1 MALAGLGD
9 YEPSHAERALDRM
22 FQGLAFAL
30 RSGDRVLLKPNL
42 VSSRRGALPCS
53 EPALAAAVCRRLLDL
68 GARITVADSP
78 AFGAAASVA
87 RATGLAAALEPLGLA
102 VTSLGKAEKKP
113 LPSGGAVGVS
123 RVALEQDLIVNVP
136 RLKAHGQ
143 MRVSAC
149 VKNLFGC
156 VPGMRKAVYHYRY
169 GDRGARFP
177 EMLLAVMQ
185 SLPPVLSILDGVRAM
200 HVTGP
205 IGGKPFELGLIA
217 ASMNPVACD
226 TAAYAILGLDPG
238 QVPLWR
244 EAQRQGLMGA
254 RKEQLSFPLEAP
266 GDFDAADFIVPERLD
281 PETFDPFRL
290 LRGGVKRFLARI

>member
-1 MALAGLGD
+1 VALTGLVD
-9 YEPSHAERALDRM
+9 YEPSYAARALGRM
-22 FQGLAFAL
+22 LQSLDFGL

-42 VSSRRGALPCS
+42 VSSRRGVLPCS
-53 EPALAAAVCRRLLDL
+53 EPALVAALCRFLQEL
-68 GARITVADSP
+68 GARVTVADSP
-78 AFGAAASVA
+78 AFGSAGGVA
-87 RATGLAAALEPLGLA
+87 RSVGLAAALEPLGLR
-102 VTSLGKAEKKP
+102 VENPGRPVKTN

-123 RVALEQDLIVNVP
+123 REALEQDLIVNVP

-156 VPGMRKAVYHYRY
+156 VPGMRKALYHYRF
-169 GDRGARFP
+169 GDRGARFS
-177 EMLLAVMQ
+177 EMLLTVMH
-185 SLPPVLSILDGVRAM
+185 SLPPVLSVLDGVRAM

-205 IGGKPFELGLIA
+205 IGGEALDLGFLA

-226 TAAYAILGLDPG
+226 TAAYTILGLEAT

-244 EAQRQGLMGA
+244 EAQRQGLRGA
-254 RKEQLSFPLEAP
+254 RKEELVFPLDPP
-266 GDFDAADFIVPERLD
+266 GAFDAQGFIVPEKLD